1 MTFSDYTFNRQ
12 LYENKRMKIGII
24 GAGVIAGKVAGILR
38 ERWQDMLYAV
48 ASRDME
54 RAKKF
59 AATHGFLKAYGNYE
73 QLVSDPQVDIVY
85 VATPHSLHYAH
96 ARLALLH
103 GKHVICEK
111 PFTANASE
119 AKALIGLAHER
130 GLFLMEALCT
140 RFMPIT
146 RKIREV
152 IENGIVGAPRLMNAS
167 LCWDVSG
174 IERIRRADLCGGA
187 LLDLGV
193 YCLHFADLCTS
204 GADVTTIHSL
214 AVKGGE
220 NVDWTTAAQVS
231 YADGVIA
238 TVQCSACCY
247 QKGGT
252 IVCER
257 GRIEVDAVNLP
268 RHIKVVDKNGST
280 LQEFSSGG
288 SDPTGY
294 ELEFLAAKEAIE
306 HGWLEHPTMP
316 HATTLRIMQMMDT
329 IRSQCHIVFPNDQN
343 MPINPL

>member
-1 MTFSDYTFNRQ
+1 M
-12 LYENKRMKIGII
+12 
-24 GAGVIAGKVAGILR
+24 IAGKVAGILR

-48 ASRDME
+48 ASRDLE

-96 ARLALLH
+96 TRLALLH
-103 GKHVICEK
+103 DKHVICEK
-111 PFTANASE
+111 AFTANASE
-119 AKALIGLAHER
+119 AKALISLAHDR

-152 IENGIVGAPRLMNAS
+152 IDSGIVGVPRLVNAS
-167 LCWDVSG
+167 LCWDVSA
-174 IERIRRADLCGGA
+174 IERIRRADLGGGA

-193 YCLHFADLCTS
+193 YCLHFADLCTHA
-204 GADVTTIHSL
+204 GITAINSL

-220 NVDWTTAAQVS
+220 NVDWTTVAQVS

-238 TVQCSACCY
+238 TAQCSACCY
-247 QKGGT
+247 QKGGA

-257 GRIEVDAVNLP
+257 GSIEVDAVNLP
-268 RHIKVVDKNGST
+268 QHIKVVDKNGIVIKDFST
-280 LQEFSSGG
+280 QE
-288 SDPTGY
+288 SDPSGY

-329 IRSQCHIVFPNDQN
+329 IRHQCHITFPNDQI
-343 MPINPL
+343 MPINLQ